1 VKTRRRDASARNNL
15 AVSSVVS
22 VMGSRLN
29 SAARLGLAFAWVGAA
44 GGWYTASTMFSDG
57 GWQGTEKVAS
67 VATLLVTPIVA
78 WTFGWLLGRSRRG
91 VLGKCLQFVVG
102 AVFVGA
108 TNGFLIALFATMAGL
123 EGVAILF
130 GPILGAALA
139 LPFVP
144 VLGPALVAELRVGR
158 ARPRSV
164 VADADARTVLV
175 VSAGVTTMAA
185 SVLGLCV
192 NMPWMVRT
200 LALAGGVVGGLALWE
215 DLAALLNV
223 SDACRL
229 LLEHSIEPRLEQA
242 RVPRIDLGLGDNVM
256 ESVSPT
262 YAAYRDAPKVE
273 MAVRGDPRRAK
284 EALRFALAID
294 SCVVAG
300 SVLVF
305 ALGR

>member
-1 VKTRRRDASARNNL
+1 VETRGRDASARNNL

-22 VMGSRLN
+22 VMGSKSN

-57 GWQGTEKVAS
+57 GWQGSEKVAS
-67 VATLLVTPIVA
+67 VATLLLTPILA
-78 WTFGWLLGRSRRG
+78 WTFGWLLGRSRYG
-91 VLGKCLQFVVG
+91 VAGKCLLFVVG

-108 TNGFLIALFATMAGL
+108 TNGFLIALFATLAGL
-123 EGVAILF
+123 EGAAVLF

-164 VADADARTVLV
+164 VGDADARTVAV
-175 VSAGVTTMAA
+175 VSAGVTAMAA
-185 SVLGLCV
+185 SALGLHAS
-192 NMPWMVRT
+192 MPWMVRT
-200 LALAGGVVGGLALWE
+200 LALAGCVVGGLALWE
-215 DLAALLNV
+215 DRSALLKL
-223 SDACRL
+223 SDARRL
-229 LLEHSIEPRLEQA
+229 HLKPRIEPRLEQA
-242 RVPRIDLGLGDNVM
+242 RAPRVDLGLGDEVR
-256 ESVSPT
+256 ESVSSA

-273 MAVRGDPRRAK
+273 MAVRGDPTRATW
-284 EALRFALAID
+284 ALRVALVID

-300 SVLVF
+300 SVLAF
-305 ALGR
+305 AFGR